1 MSEGLGVR
9 GEFRL
14 LHKIGEGGMADVF
27 LAERL
32 GDDGFRT
39 RVALKRLH
47 RGLAMDSYFIRQ
59 LVREARLL
67 GQLEHANIV
76 RVFDLRRIGDEYYVV
91 MEYVDG
97 IDLAAAVKVHR
108 TRKTR
113 IPRPFFFHVAL
124 SLTESL
130 AYAHNAVDPEG
141 NPTPLIHRDIKPSNV
156 MLSRRGVVKL
166 TDFGIA
172 HVGDGSVTG
181 GLVQGTANYMSPEQ
195 AFGEDRL
202 TAASDVYSLGSVFYE
217 MLAGRP
223 LIDGDNYLKAIHQVR
238 ERRVTI
244 DELAQFGVEP
254 GLRMVVAKMLSADV
268 SGRYQEMDSVRND
281 LQFVADRLKID
292 LSWHRIRAYVGR
304 LMGILG
310 RAPDRVT
317 LSNVSVPALGAAP
330 AQIANNIG
338 PGEAARPRS
347 EQLEPMPAAVSHPS
361 GPPPSSHPTP
371 PTPKPRERLERS
383 GPVTQA
389 VQKDMLDSLIAM
401 AQLEADGQGGYQSAE
416 DQGLS
421 ALTPPAPRPPVGGGG
436 PVTPPTPPMRP
447 APTPAHQDASKTVA
461 GPPPPMNPEFLSARQ
476 GGRPPPPPGVFQSS
490 LDIAA
495 VRPSA
500 SPVPVGPGGMQNQ
513 PTVAQPLAPGRSPAP
528 ASAWKDE
535 EDRTKVYGGP
545 TPAQM
550 GVAGTGEMRAVQA
563 GDQDRTRPLPMP
575 PSGAGLGVPRPP
587 PPNPPPMSSTG
598 FAGQVAPASGLAA
611 ARPAGQDLENPTRFY
626 AGAPPASM
634 QVRVPDQA
642 PPTPFQ
648 PGFSEPPE
656 DPDTE
661 TETWVFADEP
671 APPPRRRKRK
681 SGPNRRRRRKKG
693 VNPRLIGLLI
703 ALIVVLIAVLLLLAA
718 RRLAAFAPQ
727 SPGNEMV
734 AMLSERPISGVAA
747 SDPFDR
753 IGRFMESRARKDPQ

>member
-97 IDLAAAVKVHR
+97 IDLAAVVKVHR

-217 MLAGRP
+217 MLVGRP

-254 GLRMVVAKMLSADV
+254 GLRMVVAKMLAADV
-268 SGRYQEMDSVRND
+268 TGRYNEMDSVRND
-281 LQFVADRLKID
+281 LQFVADRLKVD

-310 RAPDRVT
+310 RAPDRAT
-317 LSNVSVPALGAAP
+317 LSNVSIPAAA
-330 AQIANNIG
+330 AMQAAVAERKQSIG
-338 PGEAARPRS
+338 PGAGR
-347 EQLEPMPAAVSHPS
+347 PAAAPPIST
-361 GPPPSSHPTP
+361 GPRTP
-371 PTPKPRERLERS
+371 ATPAPRERLSRS

-389 VQKDMLDSLIAM
+389 VEKDMLDSYIAM
-401 AQLEADGQGGYQSAE
+401 AQMEASQEAGAIPSPTA
-416 DQGLS
+416 QGLS
-421 ALTPPAPRPPVGGGG
+421 AVAGPPPIGGGG
-436 PVTPPTPPMRP
+436 PITPPTPPARP
-447 APTPAHQDASKTVA
+447 PVPRQDPSTLDASQTVA
-461 GPPPPMNPEFLSARQ
+461 GPPPPMSAQ
-476 GGRPPPPPGVFQSS
+476 FASGRPIGAAPPPLRSPGVTGR
-490 LDIAA
+490 AA
-495 VRPSA
+495 
-500 SPVPVGPGGMQNQ
+500 PVGNNSATTSVVSSSQSIGQAARG
-513 PTVAQPLAPGRSPAP
+513 PAP
-528 ASAWKDE
+528 ASAWRDE
-535 EDRTKVYGGP
+535 DDRTRVYDGP

-550 GVAGTGEMRAVQA
+550 GVAGTGEMRAARRPQ

-575 PSGAGLGVPRPP
+575 PPG
-587 PPNPPPMSSTG
+587 
-598 FAGQVAPASGLAA
+598 PASLRQSAPQMPAA
-611 ARPAGQDLENPTRFY
+611 TPATPPVVGARPQTRDLDDPTRFY
-626 AGAPPASM
+626 AGAPPPSM
-634 QVRVPDQA
+634 QVAVPEPPA
-642 PPTPFQ
+642 PQ
-648 PGFSEPPE
+648 PE

-661 TETWVFADEP
+661 TETWVFSEDESKP
-671 APPPRRRKRK
+671 RKRK
-681 SGPNRRRRRKKG
+681 RKRKGGRKRKRRSRKTVSPWVIG
-693 VNPRLIGLLI
+693 MLIMLI
-703 ALIVVLIAVLLLLAA
+703 IVLMAVLFLLAVQRFA
-718 RRLAAFAPQ
+718 VVPSLSTPATLAALFALAP
-727 SPGNEMV
+727 
-734 AMLSERPISGVAA
+734 SGLVPAA
-747 SDPFDR
+747 TSDR
-753 IGRFMESRARKDPQ
+753 IGRFMTSRAPGQDPR